1 MYHLNPS
8 VKQAA
13 FITDSEG
20 GILRCLRAMGACKA
34 AIEWAEANDGLSF
47 EELYNKCEKVD
58 WLVWLACQANV
69 ECEKLFLL
77 QEIQTSNHDFQTKS
91 VEELAYFGTA
101 LAEASMDKLMSEK
114 TAFIVRKVAQ
124 KAWRMWAGKKILSCK
139 SGKEASVYV
148 GTGTQISLETF
159 RLHIPCSTLQK
170 KFLTHAL
177 TLLH

>member
-114 TAFIVRKVAQ
+114 LPSLFERLLKRHGVCGRERKSFLA
-124 KAWRMWAGKKILSCK
+124 
-139 SGKEASVYV
+139 
-148 GTGTQISLETF
+148 SLEKKPRCMWELARKFPLKRFDFIFLVPRF
-159 RLHIPCSTLQK
+159 RKSS
-170 KFLTHAL
+170 
-177 TLLH
+177 